1 MNQCIVNGESKD
13 LELLYSIKHIMD
25 VKKVDK
31 SSDLFAIK
39 TFDAELDKDAPITV
53 ENGVI
58 KTINISNK
66 GKYYSEEP
74 PNIIIEPPASSNGKQ
89 AKATAIMDIK
99 MESPNNYW
107 EIKNITVNDG
117 GTGYD
122 AIADIDKI
130 KIEKKNTAQKKI
142 IYNEGKPKYYL
153 LEKKNRNVI
162 I

>member
-130 KIEKKNTAQKKI
+130 KIEKKIRLKKKLYITKVNLNI
-142 IYNEGKPKYYL
+142 IYWK
-153 LEKKNRNVI
+153 KKNRNVI